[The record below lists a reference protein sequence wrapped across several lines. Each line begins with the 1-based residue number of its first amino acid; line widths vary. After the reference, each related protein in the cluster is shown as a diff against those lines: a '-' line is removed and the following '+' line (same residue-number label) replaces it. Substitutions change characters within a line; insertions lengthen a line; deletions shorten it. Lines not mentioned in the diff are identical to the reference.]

1 MDGRLMIRHG
11 VILGMIGL
19 LLLLGAAPALS
30 HPGRLGRDGCH
41 VVTKQWKSRD
51 GQRIYKK
58 GTRHCH
64 RVSDAVKLGRDDIR
78 VTEEEAPA
86 KAKR

>member
-1 MDGRLMIRHG
+1 MDGRLRIRHV

-19 LLLLGAAPALS
+19 FLTLGAAPALS

-41 VVTKQWKSRD
+41 TVTKTWKSRD

-64 RVSDAVKLGRDDIR
+64 IVSDNVKLGEHDIR
-78 VTEEEAPA
+78 VMEDET
-86 KAKR
+86 KVKR